1 MLETLVITFREGLE
15 MFLVVA
21 ITMAYLAKTGRQNLM
36 TPAWAGV
43 FVAVLISATTGW
55 HIKDLAQDPL
65 MEGVLAISAGV
76 LVASL
81 TVMIMVSAKN
91 IGKSIT
97 DNLERKA
104 IKGGYAA
111 AFGIFVF
118 VTLMVAREGMEM
130 ALMLGAMT
138 SYQSLY
144 TTVAGALLG
153 FSMVGLIGL
162 LWMSQSKNINLK
174 LFMQVTGLFL
184 VLFAVH
190 LFILGVHELSEGS
203 ALPFIGADGN
213 FAVHM
218 ATEVFDPNNPNI
230 YAQIMSYSMLAV
242 PCGWLGLSFIR
253 DKIFSR
259 PAMTAA
265 E

>member
-15 MFLVVA
+15 AFLVVA

-36 TPAWAGV
+36 APAWAGV
-43 FVAVLISATTGW
+43 FAAVLISATTGW
-55 HIKDLAQDPL
+55 HIKDMAQDPI
-65 MEGVLAISAGV
+65 MEGYLAIGAGV

-81 TVMIMVSAKN
+81 TVMIMMSAKN
-91 IGKSIT
+91 VGKNIT

-104 IKGGYAA
+104 IKGGFAA

-118 VTLMVAREGMEM
+118 VTLMIAREGMEM

-138 SYQSLY
+138 SYKSLFA
-144 TTVAGALLG
+144 TVMGAAFG
-153 FSMVGLIGL
+153 FALVALIAL

-190 LFILGVHELSEGS
+190 LFVLGVHELSEGS
-203 ALPFIGADGN
+203 AIPFIGADAN
-213 FAVHM
+213 FAVHT
-218 ATEVFDPNNPNI
+218 ATEIFDPNFPNV
-230 YAQIMSYSMLAV
+230 YAQIINLSMLVV
-242 PCGWLGLSFIR
+242 PCGWLLLSFIR
-253 DKIFSR
+253 DKFLTR
-259 PAMTAA
+259 QAVAA